1 MRIPMNV
8 GEAREKRAVG
18 ILLAHAHLHGNVIF
32 VAKRL
37 KIGMFVKEAVENVAP
52 GAPLAAYFDENVFAG
67 FFRLPARSIQVFFRM
82 ATIPVAIRKKRSE
95 EHTSELQSRLHL
107 VCRLLLEK
115 KKKRTSSH
123 ATSGSC
129 SSWSYTNTSR
139 ITSGP
144 CQSRL
149 RVLSSRPGECRMSHE
164 AAWDLRFS
172 QLNV

>member
-115 KKKRTSSH
+115 KKKRSTSHSIRINNVPH
-123 ATSGSC
+123 PASDCTVRRRKIVTSAWHDG
-129 SSWSYTNTSR
+129 
-139 ITSGP
+139 
-144 CQSRL
+144 
-149 RVLSSRPGECRMSHE
+149 VLAPISVS
-164 AAWDLRFS
+164 F
-172 QLNV
+172 

>member
-67 FFRLPARSIQVFFRM
+67 FFRLPARSIQVF
-82 ATIPVAIRKKRSE
+82 RSE
-95 EHTSELQSRLHL
+95 ERRVGKECRSRWAPKHEK
-107 VCRLLLEK
+107 EK
-115 KKKRTSSH
+115 KSMC
-123 ATSGSC
+123 SG
-129 SSWSYTNTSR
+129 
-139 ITSGP
+139 
-144 CQSRL
+144 
-149 RVLSSRPGECRMSHE
+149 V
-164 AAWDLRFS
+164 
-172 QLNV
+172 